1 MYLRHHDND
10 QNGPTFSEGG
20 GGVAS
25 GSTKPQNWKKNKLK
39 TATKIRLKPKI
50 ASKTV
55 WTDFS
60 HPSCQNPNRSNTDDR
75 WSTKRSHSYGG
86 KKIAAQIKE
95 ELEPK

>member
-1 MYLRHHDND
+1 MTRMALPLVK
-10 QNGPTFSEGG
+10 GEGG
-20 GGVAS
+20 RVGIGVYETAEL
-25 GSTKPQNWKKNKLK
+25 KKNTFK